1 MGLDIYVGPLT
12 RYYSHN
18 WKTVSQQWAEAN
30 GMGYQ
35 RFQANEDGG
44 EDLPVE
50 QVIEIVSHWR
60 DSALEAVKSAA
71 GEVEPWPEDNDR
83 AYYTE
88 KPDWPAF
95 GALLLYAAAK
105 IYGEA
110 YPATVPK
117 DWDFWQE
124 PLIQRAQGDVQVSW
138 SLFKGA
144 EWWLPIQAPLLFRGE
159 NPVGDTLVVSTAGAL
174 MLELLRINELGWKA
188 DEEAVLSWS
197 KTEGYPQDGT
207 LKDGKLEMEQEHTE
221 YSTVSLA
228 RFAYSIFWQAAK
240 FSLQHQAPILLDY

>member
-18 WKTVSQQWAEAN
+18 WKTVTQQWAEAN

-35 RFQANEDGG
+35 VFRANETEG

-50 QVIEIVSHWR
+50 QIIEIVSRWR

-71 GEVEPWPEDNDR
+71 GAVEPWPENNEA
-83 AYYTE
+83 AYFTD

-105 IYGEA
+105 IYSA
-110 YPATVPK
+110 SYPAAVGK
-117 DWDFWQE
+117 DWDYLQE
-124 PLIQRAQGDVQVSW
+124 PLILRAMNDKDLQW
-138 SLFKGA
+138 SLFKNA
-144 EWWLPIQAPLLFRGE
+144 DWWLPLEAPLLFRGG
-159 NPVGDTLVVSTAGAL
+159 NPVGDTITISTAGAL
-174 MLELLRINELGWKA
+174 LLELLRINELGWKA
-188 DEEAVLSWS
+188 DEETVLSWVH
-197 KTEGYPQDGT
+197 TEGYPQDGT
-207 LKDGKLEMEQEHTE
+207 IRDGQLAMEQVHTE

-228 RFAYSIFWQAAK
+228 RFAYSILWKAAK

>member
-1 MGLDIYVGPLT
+1 MGLDIYAGTLT

-18 WKTVSQQWAEAN
+18 WKTAAQQFAEAN

-35 RFQANEDGG
+35 VFRPEDDG

-50 QVIEIVSHWR
+50 QVIEIVSGWR
-60 DSALEAVKSAA
+60 DSVLAAVKSAA
-71 GEVEPWPEDNDR
+71 GEVAPWPENND
-83 AYYTE
+83 ADYYTD

-95 GALLLYAAAK
+95 GALLLYTAAK
-105 IYGEA
+105 IYGEG
-110 YPATVPK
+110 YPAAVPK

-124 PLIQRAQGDVQVSW
+124 PLIQRAQGDAQVSW

-159 NPVGDTLVVSTAGAL
+159 NPSGNSLVLSTAGAL

-188 DEEAVLSWS
+188 DEETVLSWA
-197 KTEGYPQDGT
+197 KTEGYPADGT
-207 LKDGKLEMEQEHTE
+207 VRDGQLDMGETHTE

-228 RFAYSIFWQAAK
+228 RFAYSILWQAAK
-240 FSLQHQAPILLDY
+240 FSLQHQVPILLDY

>member
-1 MGLDIYVGPLT
+1 MGLDIYAGPLT
-12 RYYSHN
+12 RYYTHN
-18 WKTVSQQWAEAN
+18 WKTAAQKWAEEN
-30 GMGYQ
+30 GMGYEMV
-35 RFQANEDGG
+35 RANDDGQ
-44 EDLPVE
+44 EELSPEEVCR
-50 QVIEIVSHWR
+50 IVSGWR

-71 GEVEPWPEDNDR
+71 GDVTPWPENNDR
-83 AYYTE
+83 DYFTD

-105 IYGEA
+105 IYGEP
-110 YPATVPK
+110 YPTTVPK

-124 PLIQRAQGDVQVSW
+124 PLIQRAQGDAQVSW

-144 EWWLPIQAPLLFRGE
+144 EWWLPLEAPLLFRGQ
-159 NPVGDTLVVSTAGAL
+159 NPVGDTLVLSTAGAL

-188 DEEAVLSWS
+188 DEEAVLAWA

-207 LKDGKLEMEQEHTE
+207 LHDGKLEMEQVHTV

-228 RFAYSIFWQAAK
+228 RFAYSILWQAAK